1 MTIYFLFRGDGP
13 LTMTLQ
19 ARQSYPLQVTPR
31 QDAILHRRLL
41 EAWWQ
46 EYAAGRRPLQPKPE
60 YPPLVENYLMSM
72 LGRRLNLRLPRKEQ
86 TDSAYAQLEHEAGV
100 MLETEGILLS
110 LEQDRSLGM
119 TNLAL
124 PADQPLPAPL
134 DPPPLD
140 VPEPD
145 AKVAVEPIAMHVPA
159 ECFYVRFGSFS
170 NFLWLQDT
178 LDTWGGDL
186 QNLLAQRGLDYGR
199 SKHMQDQLILIKRN
213 SRGCW
218 AKR

>member
-1 MTIYFLFRGDGP
+1 MNADSPLTSGGPVRQEVGGILRNFLVDRPAPVTIYFLFRGDGP

-72 LGRRLNLRLPRKEQ
+72 LGRRLNLRLPKKEQ

-110 LEQDRSLGM
+110 LEQDR
-119 TNLAL
+119 A
-124 PADQPLPAPL
+124 
-134 DPPPLD
+134 
-140 VPEPD
+140 
-145 AKVAVEPIAMHVPA
+145 
-159 ECFYVRFGSFS
+159 
-170 NFLWLQDT
+170 
-178 LDTWGGDL
+178 
-186 QNLLAQRGLDYGR
+186 
-199 SKHMQDQLILIKRN
+199 
-213 SRGCW
+213 W
-218 AKR
+218 A